1 LELELSICKA
11 SDVAELVRAR
21 DRDNIPF
28 SIVISLE
35 GPGDDFRAPRLKR
48 EIGAYWAERQV
59 IFTCNDV
66 ESGPGAPSRLLVQ
79 RALDHFAKWQPTMLG
94 TRIHKGPWADLPR
107 LVSMNQTFSPPI
119 ATKSEPAMTPAN
131 VGT

>member
-1 LELELSICKA
+1 MELELSICKA

-35 GPGDDFRAPRLKR
+35 GPGDHFRAPRLKR

-79 RALDHFAKWQPTMLG
+79 RALDHFAKWQPTTGVMRVQVNCRAGVSRSTAMALVLLRFHRGPG
-94 TRIHKGPWADLPR
+94 TEKECLA
-107 LVSMNQTFSPPI
+107 
-119 ATKSEPAMTPAN
+119 
-131 VGT
+131 